1 MAIKKTVLYKEI
13 EIKDAYIK
21 VSGFSGNKS
30 TLQVVVTVQAASGK
44 PIIDSNQIS
53 IPYVLDGKNPIAQAY
68 EYLKTLPDFAGA
80 IDC

>member
-13 EIKDAYIK
+13 EIKDAYLK

-30 TLQVVVTVQAASGK
+30 TLQAVVTVQAALGK

-80 IDC
+80 VDC

>member
-1 MAIKKTVLYKEI
+1 MALKQTVRYKEI
-13 EIKDAYIK
+13 EIKDAYLK
-21 VSGFSGNKS
+21 VSGFNGDKS

-80 IDC
+80 VDC